1 MPIFYSKIKYMKE
14 FMKNN
19 KVTYNLISFTG
30 FKSMLLFE
38 CLLKGP
44 KTYEEIKEYFA
55 NNPYLHET
63 ITIDTLRVYINSL
76 ERFGCEIVRGK
87 KSEGS
92 KYKLLKHPFELKLS
106 DEETKSLIKVFKTIC
121 KSIELEDL
129 LALTKFFKKIANY
142 IENEKLK
149 QNLLNISPLK
159 NINQDILKTLI
170 LACRKNEEITILYNS
185 PSSSTKNIDIL
196 TEKLALSNNKL
207 YLYGKSPQ
215 YPNTASFLVSR
226 IKDVPTI
233 KLQRTITIQD
243 EEFIIGCEI
252 YDKNIPLLE
261 NEKIIAEDADKMT
274 IEITSSNK
282 FLTRQRILYLGSDC
296 KVLYPQSFKDDI
308 YSILKKM
315 KEEYI
320 AEKI

>member
-129 LALTKFFKKIANY
+129 LALTKFFKIA
-142 IENEKLK
+142 L
-149 QNLLNISPLK
+149 
-159 NINQDILKTLI
+159 
-170 LACRKNEEITILYNS
+170 
-185 PSSSTKNIDIL
+185 
-196 TEKLALSNNKL
+196 
-207 YLYGKSPQ
+207 
-215 YPNTASFLVSR
+215 
-226 IKDVPTI
+226 
-233 KLQRTITIQD
+233 
-243 EEFIIGCEI
+243 
-252 YDKNIPLLE
+252 
-261 NEKIIAEDADKMT
+261 
-274 IEITSSNK
+274 
-282 FLTRQRILYLGSDC
+282 
-296 KVLYPQSFKDDI
+296 
-308 YSILKKM
+308 
-315 KEEYI
+315 
-320 AEKI
+320 